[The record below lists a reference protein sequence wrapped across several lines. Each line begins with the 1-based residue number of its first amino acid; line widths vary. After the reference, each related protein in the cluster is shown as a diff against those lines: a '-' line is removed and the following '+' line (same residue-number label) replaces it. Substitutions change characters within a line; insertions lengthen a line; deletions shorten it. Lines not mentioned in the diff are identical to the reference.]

1 MLARWPE
8 NSNQEKDMSNS
19 TIDLHMHTIY
29 SDGSASPTEILHCA
43 REIGL
48 KTIAITDH
56 DNLHAYPE
64 AAYIAEKL
72 CLELAPGVE
81 LTTSWAIPDGESGE
95 AFREAVD
102 VDLLGYYFDPESDR
116 IQSCCREAMLD
127 LRARINEIC
136 LAMTQAGF
144 PISIFDVQD
153 QNPHYPGARQVI
165 QALNQLGHA
174 SSWNEGLAIFEAFW
188 SKARPAA
195 LSIDQAIET
204 IHQAGGVAILAHPV
218 AVQTPS
224 GWLQAGQIA
233 WLVEHGLDG
242 LEIYHPRLDLA
253 ARQHFL
259 GLAKRFNLLVSGGS
273 DEHGGNN
280 QMTRL
285 GSEIITY
292 KMLAE
297 LKQKSLLYG

>member
-1 MLARWPE
+1 MLAQWPV

-19 TIDLHMHTIY
+19 TIDLHMHTFY
-29 SDGSASPTEILHCA
+29 SDGSASPAELLHCVQD
-43 REIGL
+43 IGL

-64 AAYIAEKL
+64 AAFIAEKL

-81 LTTSWAIPDGESGE
+81 LTTSWNIPAGKNGE
-95 AFREAVD
+95 AALNPVD
-102 VDLLGYYFDPESDR
+102 VDLLGYFFDPQSDF
-116 IQSCCREAMLD
+116 IQSCCRAAMLD
-127 LRARINEIC
+127 LRARISEIC
-136 LAMTQAGF
+136 QAMTQAGY

-153 QNPHYPGARQVI
+153 QNPRYPGARQVI

-188 SKARPAA
+188 AKARPAA
-195 LSIDQAIET
+195 LSIDQAIGI
-204 IHQAGGVAILAHPV
+204 IHQAGGVAILAHPI
-218 AVQTPS
+218 AVQIPG
-224 GWLQAGQIA
+224 GWLQRGQIA

-242 LEIYHPRLDLA
+242 LEIYHPRLDQP

-259 GLAKRFNLLVSGGS
+259 DLAKRFNLLVSGGS

-285 GSEIITY
+285 GSEMITY
-292 KMLAE
+292 DMLVA